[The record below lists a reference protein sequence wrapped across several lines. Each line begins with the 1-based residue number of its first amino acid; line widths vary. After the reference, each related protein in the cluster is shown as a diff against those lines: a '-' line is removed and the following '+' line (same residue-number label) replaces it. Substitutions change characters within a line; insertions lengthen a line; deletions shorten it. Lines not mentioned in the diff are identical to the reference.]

1 MADGAPD
8 ILVVRYSVPKLLGWA
23 ILSGAMAAACA
34 PFAIGGFAS
43 GATIAPLLGLAG
55 IVGLAFFGL
64 IAVVHTLRLFD
75 RREQVVVS
83 AKGLYVRAHGETV
96 IGLRSIKGLHRD
108 AGRLGVTL
116 YKPSKYPLERRHRQ
130 WIWRINGSH
139 ARGFF
144 GDVWI
149 WTNQMDRTTQE
160 IFDAILAHR
169 PKTDFEREMEEL
181 AAAHR
186 QARPSAAG

>member
-1 MADGAPD
+1 MPDTTQDSAPETF
-8 ILVVRYSVPKLLGWA
+8 VARYSVPKLLGWA

-34 PFAIGGFAS
+34 PFAIGVFAS
-43 GATIAPLLGLAG
+43 EAKIPPLLGFAG

-75 RREQVVVS
+75 RREQVIVS
-83 AKGLYVRAHGETV
+83 AKGLYVRPHGEAV

-108 AGRLGVTL
+108 AGRLGITL
-116 YKPSKYPLERRHRQ
+116 HKPSKYPIERRHRQ

-139 ARGFF
+139 ARAFF

-149 WTNQMDRTTQE
+149 WTNQMDRTVPE
-160 IFDAILAHR
+160 ISEAILAHR
-169 PKTDFEREMEEL
+169 PKTDFERELEEII
-181 AAAHR
+181 A
-186 QARPSAAG
+186 ARP

>member
-8 ILVVRYSVPKLLGWA
+8 ILVARYSVPKLLGWA

-43 GATIAPLLGLAG
+43 EATIAPLLGLAG
-55 IVGLAFFGL
+55 IIGLAFFGL
-64 IAVVHTLRLFD
+64 IAVVHALRLFD
-75 RREQVVVS
+75 RREQVVVC
-83 AKGLYVRAHGETV
+83 AKGLYVRAHGEKV

-116 YKPSKYPLERRHRQ
+116 WKPSKYPLERRHRQ
-130 WIWRINGSH
+130 WIWRVNGSH
-139 ARGFF
+139 AREFF

-160 IFDAILAHR
+160 IFDSILAHR

-186 QARPSAAG
+186 